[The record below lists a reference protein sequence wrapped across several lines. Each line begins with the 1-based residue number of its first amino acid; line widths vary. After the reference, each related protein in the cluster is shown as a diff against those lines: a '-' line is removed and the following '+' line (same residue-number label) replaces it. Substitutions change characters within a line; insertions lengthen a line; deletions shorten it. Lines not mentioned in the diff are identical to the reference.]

1 MVSAKEGWGLARG
14 DVLAEG
20 QTALKLL
27 GGGVLH
33 EAYLAFDDRTLGAV
47 VVKVLRPGEVA
58 DEHSL
63 GALRREAEALEA
75 VRHPAVVRLLH
86 AELGGDRPRLVLEHL
101 EGPRLSTL
109 VRKHGPL
116 EPQQYLPLA
125 LELAAAVHF
134 LGQVDLVHLDIKPGN
149 VIMGSPAKL
158 IDLSLARSSAAAAAL
173 TEPVGTDDYMAP
185 EQCAPGSG
193 TPPSFAT
200 DVWGLGAT
208 IFEAIAGYGAF
219 PEADDEAE
227 DPEQRYPQ
235 LAHEPY
241 ALPAAVPPDVAE
253 AVRAC
258 LARDPADRP
267 TPREFSEALEDV
279 VGRTP
284 RGRLTLFKIR

>member
-1 MVSAKEGWGLARG
+1 MVSAKKGWGLGRG
-14 DVLAEG
+14 DEIADGL
-20 QTALKLL
+20 TALTLL

-47 VVKVLRPGEVA
+47 VVKVLRPDEVD

-63 GALRREAEALEA
+63 RALRREAEALEA

-125 LELAAAVHF
+125 LELAAAVHL

-149 VIMGSPAKL
+149 VIMGSPARL

-185 EQCAPGSG
+185 EQCLPADGARPC
-193 TPPSFAT
+193 FAT

-208 IFEAIAGYGAF
+208 VFEAIAGYGAF
-219 PEADDEAE
+219 PEAPADAT
-227 DPEQRYPQ
+227 DPEQKYPQ
-235 LAHEPY
+235 LTHGPY
-241 ALPAAVPPDVAE
+241 GLPPSVPADVAE
-253 AVRAC
+253 AVLAC

-267 TPREFSEALEDV
+267 TPRAFSETLEHA